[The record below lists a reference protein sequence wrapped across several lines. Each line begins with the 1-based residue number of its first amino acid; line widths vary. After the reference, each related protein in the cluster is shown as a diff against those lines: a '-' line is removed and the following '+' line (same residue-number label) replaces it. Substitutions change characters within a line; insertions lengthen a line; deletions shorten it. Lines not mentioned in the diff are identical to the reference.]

1 MSQIWKR
8 LSVCFGVVLPSIR
21 CTLSKYEHNTVQVWT
36 QVHVVQVWTQQV
48 WTQHKSLKSKLGLF
62 IYCAKGKLSQLGWE
76 SLKQNMSAPGKNRP
90 PPSAFRPGGK
100 SIFRPFS
107 RKKGGKFW
115 SITCYRKRAEI
126 TQNPPSRNVQ
136 KKTLNKSMKHYPY
149 TITCFWGCSAKVFS
163 SCLCLWMSLCHCLF
177 FGSGHVSSPLWSN
190 VSKVTSL
197 YDCSLPNCIVTIPIC

>member
-1 MSQIWKR
+1 MGRGRSYNNAEIQLLLVLWGRISSSVKR
-8 LSVCFGVVLPSIR
+8 QCAVASLLSTSSADSAVI
-21 CTLSKYEHNTVQVWT
+21 
-36 QVHVVQVWTQQV
+36 
-48 WTQHKSLKSKLGLF
+48 
-62 IYCAKGKLSQLGWE
+62 
-76 SLKQNMSAPGKNRP
+76 MAPGKNRP

-100 SIFRPFS
+100 SIFRPVCG
-107 RKKGGKFW
+107 KKGGKFW

-126 TQNPPSRNVQ
+126 TQNPPTRNLQ

-190 VSKVTSL
+190 ISKTTSL
-197 YDCSLPNCIVTIPIC
+197 WGLSVIVFFKRSFTHSLSEWVTRSPIELSGDS